1 MNSRRYKIVYFILV
15 AIISA
20 FVVRLVS
27 LQLIQGSEY
36 RETSQQRTTKNK
48 VVEAPRGDITDR
60 YGRILVTNKMTN
72 SIVIQKVGGQTNEQL
87 NNVIKRL
94 YELADE
100 YSLSVSLT
108 FPIAYENGNMKFL
121 FEESEA
127 GAKTKEYAWKDKY
140 SIERNAT
147 ANEALEYFAKKY
159 AVDEKDKSV
168 KLKITAT
175 RYEMKLRDFSY
186 TTDFTFATN
195 VPIDMITSIKEK
207 QKSFVGVDIS
217 TRSVRD
223 YVYPYSATHILGR
236 VGKISTEEL
245 EKFSDMDYDINSV
258 IGKQGIEKY
267 AEQYLRGEDGLA
279 GVEQTKDGRSVYEE
293 TIKQTKPGN
302 NVTLT
307 IDTDLQ
313 QAAEAALYET
323 VTTMRTTASDASEG
337 LYADA
342 GSVVAIDVN
351 TGEIL
356 AMASYPTYD
365 INTFGENYSQLL
377 NDNAKPLINR
387 AIAGE
392 YAPGS
397 TFKML
402 VAAAALEEGVITPND
417 TITDKGIYTYYKGY
431 QPRCWAY
438 RQYGTTHGTITV
450 AGALRDSCNY
460 FFYDVGR
467 RLTIEKIDEYAEK
480 YGFGQYT
487 GIEIPSEEHKGVVA
501 SPENRKK
508 NPVKAV
514 DGKEDTTWYPG
525 DTLQASIGQSDT
537 LVTPL
542 QLACYV
548 SMIANG
554 GTRYKPHI
562 IKSIEDKS
570 GKTVSETKVEVV
582 DEVVLDE
589 ASYRAITS
597 GMRMVVTEG
606 TGKTAFAGCNVE
618 VAAKSGSAQT
628 GKYTNGIYVAYAPY
642 DNPQI
647 AVAVVMEKSGGG
659 GNAAPVARRVIEKY
673 FAGEVDYDGFNG
685 RNMLIG

>member
-1 MNSRRYKIVYFILV
+1 MNSRYRIVYFILAV
-15 AIISA
+15 VIAA
-20 FVVRLVS
+20 FAVRLVS
-27 LQLIQGSEY
+27 LQLVMGNDYLEQ
-36 RETSQQRTTKNK
+36 SQQRTTKNK

-60 YGRILVTNKMTN
+60 YGRTLVTNKMTN
-72 SIVIQKVGGQTNEQL
+72 SVVIQKVGGQTEEEL

-94 YELADE
+94 YALSES
-100 YSLSVSLT
+100 YNISVSNT
-108 FPIAYENGNMKFL
+108 FPLNYENGSLKFF
-121 FEESEA
+121 FEEA
-127 GAKTKEYAWKDKY
+127 ADKPRAKEYAWKDKY
-140 SIERNAT
+140 GVARNLT
-147 ANEALEYFAKKY
+147 PTETLDYFAKKY
-159 AVDEKDKSV
+159 AVTEKNSEY

-175 RYEMKLRDFSY
+175 RYEMTLRDFSY
-186 TTDFTFATN
+186 TTDFTFATG

-207 QKSFVGVDIS
+207 QKSFVGVEIS
-217 TRSVRD
+217 KTAARD
-223 YVYPYSATHILGR
+223 YVYPYTATHILGR
-236 VGKISTEEL
+236 VGKVSTDEL
-245 EKFSDMDYDINSV
+245 EKFKDMGYGMNSV

-267 AEQYLRGEDGLA
+267 AEQYLKGTDGLA

-293 TIKQTKPGN
+293 TIEESIPGN

-307 IDTDLQ
+307 IDVDLQ
-313 QAAEAALYET
+313 QAAEAVLYET
-323 VTTMRTTASDASEG
+323 INSVRANAKDASEG
-337 LYADA
+337 LYADS
-342 GSVVAIDVN
+342 GSVVALDVN
-351 TGEIL
+351 TGEVL

-365 INTFGENYSQLL
+365 INTFGENYSNLL
-377 NDNAKPLINR
+377 NHEAKPLINR

-392 YAPGS
+392 YSPGS

-402 VAAAALEEGVITPND
+402 VAAAALEEGVITAYD

-438 RQYGTTHGTITV
+438 RQYGTTHGTINV
-450 AGALRDSCNY
+450 SGALRDSCNY

-467 RLTIEKIDEYAEK
+467 RLTIEKIDKYAEK

-487 GIEIPSEEHKGVVA
+487 GIEIPSEEHDGVVA
-501 SPENRKK
+501 SPENRKN
-508 NPVKAV
+508 NPVKAS
-514 DGKEDTTWYPG
+514 DGKKDSTWYPG
-525 DTLQASIGQSDT
+525 DTLQAAIGQSDT

-548 SMIANG
+548 ATIANG
-554 GTRYKPHI
+554 GTRYKPYL

-570 GKTVSETKVEVV
+570 GKTIVETKPEIEDKIILS
-582 DEVVLDE
+582 DEG
-589 ASYRAITS
+589 YRAITS

-606 TGKTAFAGCNVE
+606 TGKTAFSGCTVQ

-647 AVAVVMEKSGGG
+647 AVAVVIEKSGGG

-673 FAGEVDYDGFNG
+673 FANEVDYDGFKG
-685 RNMLIG
+685 SNMLIG

>member
-1 MNSRRYKIVYFILV
+1 
-15 AIISA
+15 
-20 FVVRLVS
+20 
-27 LQLIQGSEY
+27 
-36 RETSQQRTTKNK
+36 
-48 VVEAPRGDITDR
+48 
-60 YGRILVTNKMTN
+60 
-72 SIVIQKVGGQTNEQL
+72 
-87 NNVIKRL
+87 
-94 YELADE
+94 
-100 YSLSVSLT
+100 
-108 FPIAYENGNMKFL
+108 
-121 FEESEA
+121 
-127 GAKTKEYAWKDKY
+127 
-140 SIERNAT
+140 
-147 ANEALEYFAKKY
+147 
-159 AVDEKDKSV
+159 
-168 KLKITAT
+168 
-175 RYEMKLRDFSY
+175 
-186 TTDFTFATN
+186 
-195 VPIDMITSIKEK
+195 
-207 QKSFVGVDIS
+207 
-217 TRSVRD
+217 
-223 YVYPYSATHILGR
+223 
-236 VGKISTEEL
+236 
-245 EKFSDMDYDINSV
+245 MDYDINSV

-307 IDTDLQ
+307 IDADLQ

-508 NPVKAV
+508 NPVKGV